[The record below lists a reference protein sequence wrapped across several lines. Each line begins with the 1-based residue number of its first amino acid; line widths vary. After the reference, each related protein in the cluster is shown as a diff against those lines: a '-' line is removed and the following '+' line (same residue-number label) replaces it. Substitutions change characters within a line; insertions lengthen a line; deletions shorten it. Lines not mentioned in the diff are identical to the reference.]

1 MNYRKQFIITSFLF
15 CILLVIPTKTY
26 SQNNKQVNQLISTVY
41 EKIVT
46 TISTENNS
54 EQKIKEILATHF
66 DERKIGR
73 FTLGAYGRK
82 IPKETFQQ
90 YITLTK
96 TLITKIFIHR
106 FSDISESKTLDSKI
120 HILKQQQKKKNI
132 IVSTQIT
139 SQGLKEPIKVS
150 FCLFWV
156 YKLRNVA

>member
-73 FTLGAYGRK
+73 FTLGG
-82 IPKETFQQ
+82 
-90 YITLTK
+90 LW
-96 TLITKIFIHR
+96 
-106 FSDISESKTLDSKI
+106 
-120 HILKQQQKKKNI
+120 KKNTKRNI
-132 IVSTQIT
+132 STIYYSHKNT
-139 SQGLKEPIKVS
+139 HHKNIYTP
-150 FCLFWV
+150 FF
-156 YKLRNVA
+156 